1 MTMTAT
7 ERPERIANDVPT
19 KGAKGGAKGGAPG
32 EAGKGKGKGAKA
44 GKKSKKKI
52 IIVAVVVLLLGAVAK
67 FTVLAPSA
75 PAGAAKP
82 VPGQVVEM
90 SDMTLN
96 LASGHYLRI
105 KLALQTVKGTPEELD
120 TSKAAQA
127 VIDQFSDRPVTELT
141 GEVAR
146 SKAKAELLGK
156 LQKVYPKQILDV
168 IYTEFFTQ

>member
-1 MTMTAT
+1 MTMTGT
-7 ERPERIANDVPT
+7 ERPDRIANEVPGKSAKAGT
-19 KGAKGGAKGGAPG
+19 KGAPG
-32 EAGKGKGKGAKA
+32 DTDKSKGKKA
-44 GKKSKKKI
+44 GKKKSKKMKI
-52 IIVAVVVLLLGAVAK
+52 IILAVVLLLLGAVAK

-90 SDMTLN
+90 TDMTLN
-96 LASGHYLRI
+96 LANGHYLRI
-105 KLALQTVKGTPEELD
+105 KLGLQTVKGTPEELD

-141 GEVAR
+141 GEAAR
-146 SKAKAELLGK
+146 TKAKAELLGK
-156 LQKVYPKQILDV
+156 LQKAYPKQILDV